1 MEDLATCTEA
11 SWSEEG
17 SVSKREVTEED
28 AVIRHIIARVE
39 CDKIVVVI
47 AQDWSCWLST
57 LEILGIRGVI
67 IFAPLGH
74 QQWFTGRSDLEW
86 EWRSLMEFSQ
96 AEWRTAWMTGVV
108 LASGMTQFLPQ
119 VMSKLN
125 THVGSF
131 IYATV
136 IVFSGRRARD
146 IGREYVIMQQHR
158 LLHYRLDSVQVSH
171 EEFGGITSAVHL
183 LSYRHVN
190 PAVFGTYNVLHRTLV
205 HVLNP
210 AAKA

>member
-1 MEDLATCTEA
+1 
-11 SWSEEG
+11 
-17 SVSKREVTEED
+17 
-28 AVIRHIIARVE
+28 
-39 CDKIVVVI
+39 
-47 AQDWSCWLST
+47 
-57 LEILGIRGVI
+57 
-67 IFAPLGH
+67 
-74 QQWFTGRSDLEW
+74 
-86 EWRSLMEFSQ
+86 MEFSQ
-96 AEWRTAWMTGVV
+96 AEWRLEWTTEVV
-108 LASGMTQFLPQ
+108 LASRMAQFLPQ

-131 IYATV
+131 IYATD
-136 IVFSGRRARD
+136 IVFSGRQARD

-158 LLHYRLDSVQVSH
+158 LLHYGLDSVQVSH

-210 AAKA
+210 GTKAYGVKISGPAELIPPHPRRPIVENSVLRMEGLLDIHRPKLPISCRSVFLREQLLSNSNPGLPIGKLAASPDLLRV